1 MNIQERR
8 ELTYKEIRKNEEI
21 NLLIKKG
28 NDVLGVLGYTD
39 HSKKH
44 AAKVAVTAG
53 KILKDLGYDK
63 HQIEQDCWLY
73 ARYRKQHQSK

>member
-63 HQIEQDCWLY
+63 HQIELAKIAGYMHDI
-73 ARYRKQHQSK
+73 